1 METYQQQTD
10 KTKSAHYNS
19 SNILILEDDI
29 KWVRTEKLKYLIKVN
44 VQSFIVEFFAKIR
57 KNRSHS

>member
-10 KTKSAHYNS
+10 KTKSAHYNNY
-19 SNILILEDDI
+19 NILILEDDI
-29 KWVRTEKLKYLIKVN
+29 KWVETEKYKYFIKVN